1 MYKGK
6 WCYYTWHTPTGLFLC
21 FKSSFPRK
29 GMQTQN
35 NTKITHVYWQKT
47 YLVKE
52 VWVIRLDVGFRCL
65 FPDKL
70 GASDAPIIPT
80 GVINQIKYVTHNSV
94 NFHCH
99 WKQNTCSSSL
109 KHCQFFWRTTYSV
122 YIPWSITTNKS
133 MTCVPVIWRR
143 DRDFIFCRMKDS
155 LILLILLSPAVEY
168 TNSLI

>member
-1 MYKGK
+1 MYKRK
-6 WCYYTWHTPTGLFLC
+6 WCYYTWHIPTGLFLC

-94 NFHCH
+94 NF
-99 WKQNTCSSSL
+99 QSL
-109 KHCQFFWRTTYSV
+109 KTKYLLIQFETLSIFLTYNLLGIYSV
-122 YIPWSITTNKS
+122 IYNNQQVYDVCSGNLAPW
-133 MTCVPVIWRR
+133 PG
-143 DRDFIFCRMKDS
+143 FHF
-155 LILLILLSPAVEY
+155 L
-168 TNSLI
+168 